1 VKLDRASARTRTE
14 SEGVKPAI
22 FIGIPFVGIGL
33 VGIGLVGIGL
43 VGIGLVGI
51 GLAVRCLA
59 AFLLNV

>member
-43 VGIGLVGI
+43 VGIGL
-51 GLAVRCLA
+51 AVRCLA